1 MSALCMLGERAVLR
15 AVLYFMRAAVWLGYS
30 L

>member
-15 AVLYFMRAAVWLGYS
+15 AVLCCVHAAVWLGYS